1 MLNNYDFNH
10 TENNNEMENEK
21 LLELAALAECASS
34 HPISKSLQ
42 RAYGKELDRSRVSDI
57 EEISGHGITARV
69 DGHAVANTYQPL
81 TPSGSHNNNK
91 KNPKNSKKLAKKIG
105 AITLSAVLFGS
116 VAAGS
121 FQAVNYFS
129 PVSKTTNSSSQTSK
143 SNSSSASLLK
153 TTTTSDSSN
162 KGSLDVSDITTSAMP
177 SIVAIT
183 NKSVQE
189 VQDYFSQFGFRGQGQ
204 AQTQETES
212 QGSGIIIGKNDTEL
226 LMVTNNH
233 VVEGADTLSVCFI
246 DNKGYA
252 ANVKGTGAENDIA
265 VTAVPLDSISDDTMS
280 QIAVASIGDSDSLK
294 VGEQVVAIG
303 NALGYGQSVTTG
315 IVSAVNRALSNNSS
329 DTQDSNSSS
338 DDSSS
343 ATYIQTDAAINPGN
357 SGGALLNMNGEVIGI
372 NSAKLASTEVE
383 GMGYAIPISRVSD
396 IIDNLMNQT
405 TRTKVD
411 SDKQGTIGIKGINVT
426 SDVQEKYNL
435 PEGIYVSEV
444 TSGSAAEKAG
454 ITSGSV
460 ITKFDG
466 KSVTDIESLQDLLQY
481 YKAGETVELTL
492 QVPDSD
498 SYKEKTVSISLG
510 SKSDTSS
517 DGNSQTNGNGNSN
530 DRQQGG
536 SYSPASAFSIR

>member
-10 TENNNEMENEK
+10 TENNNEMENE
-21 LLELAALAECASS
+21 
-34 HPISKSLQ
+34 
-42 RAYGKELDRSRVSDI
+42 
-57 EEISGHGITARV
+57 T
-69 DGHAVANTYQPL
+69 NTYQPL

-116 VAAGS
+116 VVAGS

-129 PVSKTTNSSSQTSK
+129 PFSKTTGSSGSTASNNSSST
-143 SNSSSASLLK
+143 SLLK
-153 TTTTSDSSN
+153 TTAVSGSSN
-162 KGSLDVSDITTSAMP
+162 SGSLDVSDITTSAMP

-189 VQDYFSQFGFRGQGQ
+189 VQDYFSQFGFGGQGQ
-204 AQTQETES
+204 PQTQETES
-212 QGSGIIIGKNDTEL
+212 QGSGIIIGKNDSEL

-246 DNKGYA
+246 DNQVYEA
-252 ANVKGTGAENDIA
+252 AIKGTDPENDLA
-265 VTAVPLDSISDDTMS
+265 VIAVPLDSISDDTMS
-280 QIAVASIGDSDSLK
+280 KIAVASIGDSDSLK

-315 IVSAVNRALSNNSS
+315 IVSAVNRTLSSDSS
-329 DTQDSNSSS
+329 DTQDSNSS

-498 SYKEKTVSISLG
+498 SYKEKTVSITLG
-510 SKSDTSS
+510 SKSATSS
-517 DGNSQTNGNGNSN
+517 DSNSQPERNENSN

>member
-10 TENNNEMENEK
+10 TENNNEMENE
-21 LLELAALAECASS
+21 
-34 HPISKSLQ
+34 
-42 RAYGKELDRSRVSDI
+42 
-57 EEISGHGITARV
+57 T
-69 DGHAVANTYQPL
+69 NTYQPL

-129 PVSKTTNSSSQTSK
+129 PFSKTTGSSGSTASNNSSST
-143 SNSSSASLLK
+143 SLLK
-153 TTTTSDSSN
+153 TTAVSGSSN
-162 KGSLDVSDITTSAMP
+162 TGSLDVSDITTSAMP

-189 VQDYFSQFGFRGQGQ
+189 VQDYFSQFGFGGQGQ
-204 AQTQETES
+204 PQTQETES
-212 QGSGIIIGKNDTEL
+212 QGSGIIIGKNDSEL

-246 DNKGYA
+246 DNQVYEA
-252 ANVKGTGAENDIA
+252 AIKGTDPENDLA
-265 VTAVPLDSISDDTMS
+265 VIAVPLDSISDDTMS
-280 QIAVASIGDSDSLK
+280 KIAVASIGDSDSLK

-315 IVSAVNRALSNNSS
+315 IVSAVNRTLSSNSS

-435 PEGIYVSEV
+435 PKGIYVSEV

-498 SYKEKTVSISLG
+498 SYKEKTVSITLG
-510 SKSDTSS
+510 SKSATSS
-517 DGNSQTNGNGNSN
+517 DSNSQPERNENSN

>member
-1 MLNNYDFNH
+1 MMLNNYDFNH
-10 TENNNEMENEK
+10 TENNNEMENE
-21 LLELAALAECASS
+21 
-34 HPISKSLQ
+34 
-42 RAYGKELDRSRVSDI
+42 
-57 EEISGHGITARV
+57 T
-69 DGHAVANTYQPL
+69 NTYQPL

-129 PVSKTTNSSSQTSK
+129 PFSKTTGSSGSTASNNSSST
-143 SNSSSASLLK
+143 SLLK
-153 TTTTSDSSN
+153 TTAVSGSSN
-162 KGSLDVSDITTSAMP
+162 TGSLDVSDITTSAMP

-189 VQDYFSQFGFRGQGQ
+189 VQDYFSQFGFGGQGQ
-204 AQTQETES
+204 PQTQETES
-212 QGSGIIIGKNDTEL
+212 QGSGIIIGKNDSEL

-233 VVEGADTLSVCFI
+233 VVEGADTLSVFFI
-246 DNKGYA
+246 DNQVYEA
-252 ANVKGTGAENDIA
+252 AIKGTDPENDLA
-265 VTAVPLDSISDDTMS
+265 VIAVPLDSISDDTMS
-280 QIAVASIGDSDSLK
+280 KIAVASIGDSDSLK

-315 IVSAVNRALSNNSS
+315 IVSAVNRTLSSDSS
-329 DTQDSNSSS
+329 DTQDSNSS

-498 SYKEKTVSISLG
+498 SYKEKTVSITLG
-510 SKSDTSS
+510 SKSATSS
-517 DGNSQTNGNGNSN
+517 DSNSQPERNENSN
-530 DRQQGG
+530 DRQQSG

>member
-10 TENNNEMENEK
+10 TENNNEMENETN
-21 LLELAALAECASS
+21 A
-34 HPISKSLQ
+34 
-42 RAYGKELDRSRVSDI
+42 
-57 EEISGHGITARV
+57 
-69 DGHAVANTYQPL
+69 YQPL
-81 TPSGSHNNNK
+81 PPSGNHNDNK

-129 PVSKTTNSSSQTSK
+129 PFSKTTGSSGSTTSNNSSST
-143 SNSSSASLLK
+143 SLLK
-153 TTTTSDSSN
+153 TTAVSGSSN
-162 KGSLDVSDITTSAMP
+162 TGSLDVSDITTSAMP

-189 VQDYFSQFGFRGQGQ
+189 VQDYFSQFGFGGQGQ
-204 AQTQETES
+204 TQTQETES
-212 QGSGIIIGKNDTEL
+212 QGSGIIIGKNDSEL

-246 DNKGYA
+246 DNQVYEA
-252 ANVKGTGAENDIA
+252 AIKGTDPENDLA
-265 VTAVPLDSISDDTMS
+265 VIAVPLDSISDDTMS

-315 IVSAVNRALSNNSS
+315 IVSAVNRTLSSDSS

-426 SDVQEKYNL
+426 SDVQEKYGL

-444 TSGSAAEKAG
+444 TSGSAADKAG

-498 SYKEKTVSISLG
+498 SYKEKTVSITLG

-517 DGNSQTNGNGNSN
+517 DGNSQTERNENSN
-530 DRQQGG
+530 DRQQGD

>member
-1 MLNNYDFNH
+1 MMLNNYDFNH
-10 TENNNEMENEK
+10 TENNNEMENE
-21 LLELAALAECASS
+21 
-34 HPISKSLQ
+34 
-42 RAYGKELDRSRVSDI
+42 
-57 EEISGHGITARV
+57 T
-69 DGHAVANTYQPL
+69 NTYQPL

-204 AQTQETES
+204 TQTQETES

-246 DNKGYA
+246 DNKVYE
-252 ANVKGTGAENDIA
+252 ANVKGTDAENDLA
-265 VTAVPLDSISDDTMS
+265 VIAVPLDSISDDTMS

-315 IVSAVNRALSNNSS
+315 IVSATNRTL
-329 DTQDSNSSS
+329 DSE
-338 DDSSS
+338 DSSEAS
-343 ATYIQTDAAINPGN
+343 YDGISLIQTDAAINPGN
-357 SGGALLNMNGEVIGI
+357 SGGALLNMNGELIGI
-372 NSAKLASTEVE
+372 NEAKYSSTQVE
-383 GMGYAIPISRVSD
+383 GMGFAIPISKAEP
-396 IIDNLMNQT
+396 ILQNLMNLT
-405 TRTKVD
+405 TRYKV
-411 SDKQGTIGIKGINVT
+411 SDDKAAYIGINMADVSADVSQNYGIPTGVCIMSVVDGSPAADAGFKKG
-426 SDVQEKYNL
+426 D
-435 PEGIYVSEV
+435 
-444 TSGSAAEKAG
+444 
-454 ITSGSV
+454 V
-460 ITKFDG
+460 ITTFDG
-466 KSVTDIESLQDLLQY
+466 RSISNAKGLKETLTY
-481 YKAGETVELTL
+481 YAAGETVDVTVQRADNGEYKEVTLTL
-492 QVPDSD
+492 
-498 SYKEKTVSISLG
+498 TLG
-510 SKSDTSS
+510 SAADMPQTSGSSNGTTNDGTGSS
-517 DGNSQTNGNGNSN
+517 DQNDQGIQNPFGN
-530 DRQQGG
+530 R
-536 SYSPASAFSIR
+536 

>member
-1 MLNNYDFNH
+1 MMLNNYDFNH
-10 TENNNEMENEK
+10 TENNNEMENE
-21 LLELAALAECASS
+21 
-34 HPISKSLQ
+34 
-42 RAYGKELDRSRVSDI
+42 
-57 EEISGHGITARV
+57 T
-69 DGHAVANTYQPL
+69 NTYQPL

-129 PVSKTTNSSSQTSK
+129 PFSKTTGSSGSTTSNNSSST
-143 SNSSSASLLK
+143 SLLK
-153 TTTTSDSSN
+153 TTAVSGSSN
-162 KGSLDVSDITTSAMP
+162 TGSLDVSDITTSAMP

-189 VQDYFSQFGFRGQGQ
+189 VQDYFSQFGFGGQGQ
-204 AQTQETES
+204 PQTQETES
-212 QGSGIIIGKNDTEL
+212 QGSGIIIGKNDSEL

-246 DNKGYA
+246 DNQVYEA
-252 ANVKGTGAENDIA
+252 AIKGTDPENDLA
-265 VTAVPLDSISDDTMS
+265 VIAVPLDSISDDTMS
-280 QIAVASIGDSDSLK
+280 KIAVASIGDSDSLK

-315 IVSAVNRALSNNSS
+315 IVSAVNRTLSSNSS

-498 SYKEKTVSISLG
+498 SYKEKTVSITLG
-510 SKSDTSS
+510 SKSATSS
-517 DGNSQTNGNGNSN
+517 DSNSQPERNENSN

>member
-1 MLNNYDFNH
+1 MMLNNYDFNH
-10 TENNNEMENEK
+10 TENNNEMENE
-21 LLELAALAECASS
+21 
-34 HPISKSLQ
+34 
-42 RAYGKELDRSRVSDI
+42 
-57 EEISGHGITARV
+57 T
-69 DGHAVANTYQPL
+69 NTYQPL

-129 PVSKTTNSSSQTSK
+129 PFSKTTGSSGSTASNNSSST
-143 SNSSSASLLK
+143 SLLK
-153 TTTTSDSSN
+153 TTAVSGSSN
-162 KGSLDVSDITTSAMP
+162 TGSLDVSDITTSAMP

-189 VQDYFSQFGFRGQGQ
+189 VQDYFSQFGFGGQGQ
-204 AQTQETES
+204 PQTQETES
-212 QGSGIIIGKNDTEL
+212 QGSGIIIGKNDSEL

-246 DNKGYA
+246 DNQVYEA
-252 ANVKGTGAENDIA
+252 AIKGTDPENDLA
-265 VTAVPLDSISDDTMS
+265 VIAVPLDSISDDTMS
-280 QIAVASIGDSDSLK
+280 KIAVASIGDSDSLK

-315 IVSAVNRALSNNSS
+315 IVSAVNRTLSSNSS
-329 DTQDSNSSS
+329 DTQDSNSS

-492 QVPDSD
+492 QVPNSD
-498 SYKEKTVSISLG
+498 SYKEKTVSITLG
-510 SKSDTSS
+510 SKSATSS
-517 DGNSQTNGNGNSN
+517 DSNSQPERNENSN
-530 DRQQGG
+530 DRQQSG

>member
-10 TENNNEMENEK
+10 TENNNEMENE
-21 LLELAALAECASS
+21 
-34 HPISKSLQ
+34 
-42 RAYGKELDRSRVSDI
+42 
-57 EEISGHGITARV
+57 T
-69 DGHAVANTYQPL
+69 NTYQPL

-129 PVSKTTNSSSQTSK
+129 PFSKTTGSSGSTTSNNSSST
-143 SNSSSASLLK
+143 SLLK
-153 TTTTSDSSN
+153 TTAVSGSSN
-162 KGSLDVSDITTSAMP
+162 TGSLDVSDITTSAMP

-189 VQDYFSQFGFRGQGQ
+189 VQDYFSQFGFGGQGQ
-204 AQTQETES
+204 PQTQETES
-212 QGSGIIIGKNDTEL
+212 QGSGIIIGKNDSEL

-246 DNKGYA
+246 DNQVYEA
-252 ANVKGTGAENDIA
+252 AIKGTDPENDLA
-265 VTAVPLDSISDDTMS
+265 VIAVPLDSISDDTMS
-280 QIAVASIGDSDSLK
+280 KIAVASIGDSDSLK

-315 IVSAVNRALSNNSS
+315 IVSAVNRTLSSDSS

-338 DDSSS
+338 DDSNS

-498 SYKEKTVSISLG
+498 SYKEKTVSITLG
-510 SKSDTSS
+510 SKSATSS
-517 DGNSQTNGNGNSN
+517 DSNSQSERNENSN

>member
-1 MLNNYDFNH
+1 MMLNNYDFNH
-10 TENNNEMENEK
+10 TENNNEMENE
-21 LLELAALAECASS
+21 
-34 HPISKSLQ
+34 
-42 RAYGKELDRSRVSDI
+42 
-57 EEISGHGITARV
+57 T
-69 DGHAVANTYQPL
+69 NTYQPL

-129 PVSKTTNSSSQTSK
+129 PFSKTTGSSGSTASNNSSST
-143 SNSSSASLLK
+143 SLLK
-153 TTTTSDSSN
+153 TTAVSGSSN
-162 KGSLDVSDITTSAMP
+162 TGSLDVSDITTSAMP

-189 VQDYFSQFGFRGQGQ
+189 VQDYFSQFGFGGQGQ
-204 AQTQETES
+204 PQTQETES
-212 QGSGIIIGKNDTEL
+212 QGSGIIIGKNDSEL

-246 DNKGYA
+246 DNQVYEA
-252 ANVKGTGAENDIA
+252 AIKGTDPENDLA
-265 VTAVPLDSISDDTMS
+265 VIAVPLDSISDDTMS
-280 QIAVASIGDSDSLK
+280 KIAVASIGDSDSLK

-315 IVSAVNRALSNNSS
+315 IVSAVNRTLSSNSS

-435 PEGIYVSEV
+435 PKGIYVSEV

-498 SYKEKTVSISLG
+498 SYKEKTVSITLE
-510 SKSDTSS
+510 SKSATSS
-517 DGNSQTNGNGNSN
+517 DSNSQPERNENSN

>member
-1 MLNNYDFNH
+1 MMLNNYDFNH
-10 TENNNEMENEK
+10 TENNNEMENE
-21 LLELAALAECASS
+21 
-34 HPISKSLQ
+34 
-42 RAYGKELDRSRVSDI
+42 
-57 EEISGHGITARV
+57 T
-69 DGHAVANTYQPL
+69 NTYQPL

-189 VQDYFSQFGFRGQGQ
+189 VQDYFSQFGFGGQGQ
-204 AQTQETES
+204 PQTQETES
-212 QGSGIIIGKNDTEL
+212 QGSGIIIGKNDSEL

-246 DNKGYA
+246 DNKVYE
-252 ANVKGTGAENDIA
+252 ANVKGTDAENDLA
-265 VTAVPLDSISDDTMS
+265 VIAVPLDSISDDTMS

-357 SGGALLNMNGEVIGI
+357 SGGSLLNMNGEVIGI

>member
-1 MLNNYDFNH
+1 MMLNNYDFNH
-10 TENNNEMENEK
+10 TENNNEMENE
-21 LLELAALAECASS
+21 
-34 HPISKSLQ
+34 
-42 RAYGKELDRSRVSDI
+42 
-57 EEISGHGITARV
+57 T
-69 DGHAVANTYQPL
+69 NTYQPL

-129 PVSKTTNSSSQTSK
+129 PFSKTTGSSGSTASNNSSST
-143 SNSSSASLLK
+143 SLLK
-153 TTTTSDSSN
+153 TTAVSGSSN
-162 KGSLDVSDITTSAMP
+162 TGSLDVSDITTSAMP

-189 VQDYFSQFGFRGQGQ
+189 VQDYFSQFGFGGQGQ
-204 AQTQETES
+204 PQTQETES
-212 QGSGIIIGKNDTEL
+212 QGSGIIIGKNDSEL

-246 DNKGYA
+246 DNQVYEA
-252 ANVKGTGAENDIA
+252 AIKGTDPENDLA
-265 VTAVPLDSISDDTMS
+265 VIAVPLDSISDDTMS
-280 QIAVASIGDSDSLK
+280 KIAVASIGDSDSLK

-315 IVSAVNRALSNNSS
+315 IVSAVNRTLSSDSS
-329 DTQDSNSSS
+329 DTQDSNSS

-498 SYKEKTVSISLG
+498 SYKEKTVSITLG
-510 SKSDTSS
+510 SM
-517 DGNSQTNGNGNSN
+517 
-530 DRQQGG
+530 
-536 SYSPASAFSIR
+536 

>member
-1 MLNNYDFNH
+1 MMLNNYDFNH
-10 TENNNEMENEK
+10 TENNNAMENE
-21 LLELAALAECASS
+21 
-34 HPISKSLQ
+34 
-42 RAYGKELDRSRVSDI
+42 
-57 EEISGHGITARV
+57 T
-69 DGHAVANTYQPL
+69 NTYQPL

-129 PVSKTTNSSSQTSK
+129 PFSKTTGSSGSTASNNSSST
-143 SNSSSASLLK
+143 SLLK
-153 TTTTSDSSN
+153 TTAVSGSSN
-162 KGSLDVSDITTSAMP
+162 SGSLDVSDITTSAMP

-189 VQDYFSQFGFRGQGQ
+189 VQDYFSQFGFGGQGQ
-204 AQTQETES
+204 PQTQETES
-212 QGSGIIIGKNDTEL
+212 QGSGIIIGKNDSEL

-246 DNKGYA
+246 DNQVYEA
-252 ANVKGTGAENDIA
+252 AIKGTDPENDLA
-265 VTAVPLDSISDDTMS
+265 VIAVPLDSISNDTMS
-280 QIAVASIGDSDSLK
+280 KIAVASIGDSDSLK

-315 IVSAVNRALSNNSS
+315 IVSAVNRTLSSDSS
-329 DTQDSNSSS
+329 DTQDSNSS

-498 SYKEKTVSISLG
+498 SYKEKTVSITLG
-510 SKSDTSS
+510 SKSATSS
-517 DGNSQTNGNGNSN
+517 DSNSQPERNENSN
-530 DRQQGG
+530 DRQQSG
-536 SYSPASAFSIR
+536 SYSSASAFSIR

>member
-1 MLNNYDFNH
+1 M
-10 TENNNEMENEK
+10 
-21 LLELAALAECASS
+21 
-34 HPISKSLQ
+34 
-42 RAYGKELDRSRVSDI
+42 
-57 EEISGHGITARV
+57 
-69 DGHAVANTYQPL
+69 
-81 TPSGSHNNNK
+81 
-91 KNPKNSKKLAKKIG
+91 
-105 AITLSAVLFGS
+105 
-116 VAAGS
+116 
-121 FQAVNYFS
+121 
-129 PVSKTTNSSSQTSK
+129 
-143 SNSSSASLLK
+143 
-153 TTTTSDSSN
+153 
-162 KGSLDVSDITTSAMP
+162 
-177 SIVAIT
+177 
-183 NKSVQE
+183 
-189 VQDYFSQFGFRGQGQ
+189 
-204 AQTQETES
+204 
-212 QGSGIIIGKNDTEL
+212 IIIGKNDSEL

-246 DNKGYA
+246 DNQVYEA
-252 ANVKGTGAENDIA
+252 AIKGTDPENDLA
-265 VTAVPLDSISDDTMS
+265 VIAVPLDSISDDTMS
-280 QIAVASIGDSDSLK
+280 KIAVASIGDSDSLK

-315 IVSAVNRALSNNSS
+315 IVSAVNRTLSSNSS
-329 DTQDSNSSS
+329 DTQDSNSS

-498 SYKEKTVSISLG
+498 SYKEKTVSITLG
-510 SKSDTSS
+510 SKSATSS
-517 DGNSQTNGNGNSN
+517 DSNSQPERNENSN
-530 DRQQGG
+530 DRQQSG

>member
-1 MLNNYDFNH
+1 MMLNNYDFNH
-10 TENNNEMENEK
+10 TENNNEMENE
-21 LLELAALAECASS
+21 
-34 HPISKSLQ
+34 
-42 RAYGKELDRSRVSDI
+42 
-57 EEISGHGITARV
+57 T
-69 DGHAVANTYQPL
+69 NTYQPL

-189 VQDYFSQFGFRGQGQ
+189 VQDYFSQFGFGGQGQ
-204 AQTQETES
+204 TQTQETES

-246 DNKGYA
+246 DNQVYE
-252 ANVKGTGAENDIA
+252 ANVKGTDAENDLA
-265 VTAVPLDSISDDTMS
+265 VIAVPLDSISDDTMS

-315 IVSAVNRALSNNSS
+315 IVSAVNRTLSSDSS

-405 TRTKVD
+405 TRNKVD

-426 SDVQEKYNL
+426 SDVQEKYGL

-444 TSGSAAEKAG
+444 TSDSAADKAG

-481 YKAGETVELTL
+481 YEAGETVDVTL
-492 QVPDSD
+492 EVPDSD
-498 SYKEKTVSISLG
+498 SYKEKTVSITLG
-510 SKSDTSS
+510 TKSDTASDSS
-517 DGNSQTNGNGNSN
+517 NQTNGNGTSK
-530 DRQQGG
+530 DRQQSG

>member
-10 TENNNEMENEK
+10 TEDNNKMENE
-21 LLELAALAECASS
+21 S
-34 HPISKSLQ
+34 
-42 RAYGKELDRSRVSDI
+42 
-57 EEISGHGITARV
+57 
-69 DGHAVANTYQPL
+69 NTYQPL

-129 PVSKTTNSSSQTSK
+129 PISKTTNSSSQTSK

-153 TTTTSDSSN
+153 TTTTSNSSN

-189 VQDYFSQFGFRGQGQ
+189 VQDYFSQFGFGGQGQ
-204 AQTQETES
+204 TQTQETES

-246 DNKGYA
+246 DNKVYE
-252 ANVKGTGAENDIA
+252 ANVKGTDAENDLA
-265 VTAVPLDSISDDTMS
+265 VIAVPLDSISDDTMS

-492 QVPDSD
+492 QVPNSD
-498 SYKEKTVSISLG
+498 SYKENTVSITLG

>member
-1 MLNNYDFNH
+1 MMLNNYDFNH
-10 TENNNEMENEK
+10 TENNNAMENE
-21 LLELAALAECASS
+21 
-34 HPISKSLQ
+34 
-42 RAYGKELDRSRVSDI
+42 
-57 EEISGHGITARV
+57 T
-69 DGHAVANTYQPL
+69 NTYQPL

-129 PVSKTTNSSSQTSK
+129 PFSKTTGSSGSTASNNSSST
-143 SNSSSASLLK
+143 SLLK
-153 TTTTSDSSN
+153 TTAVSGSSN
-162 KGSLDVSDITTSAMP
+162 TGSLDVSDITTSAMP

-189 VQDYFSQFGFRGQGQ
+189 VQDYFSQFGFGGQGQ
-204 AQTQETES
+204 PQTQETES
-212 QGSGIIIGKNDTEL
+212 QGSGIIIGKNDSEL

-246 DNKGYA
+246 DNQVYEA
-252 ANVKGTGAENDIA
+252 AIKGTDPENDLA
-265 VTAVPLDSISDDTMS
+265 VIAVPLDSISDDTMS
-280 QIAVASIGDSDSLK
+280 KIAVASIGDSDSLK

-315 IVSAVNRALSNNSS
+315 IVSAVNRTLSSDSS
-329 DTQDSNSSS
+329 DTQDSNSS

-498 SYKEKTVSISLG
+498 SYKEKTVSITLG
-510 SKSDTSS
+510 SKSATSS
-517 DGNSQTNGNGNSN
+517 DSNSQPERNENSN

>member
-1 MLNNYDFNH
+1 MMLNNYDFNH
-10 TENNNEMENEK
+10 TENNNEMENE
-21 LLELAALAECASS
+21 
-34 HPISKSLQ
+34 
-42 RAYGKELDRSRVSDI
+42 
-57 EEISGHGITARV
+57 T
-69 DGHAVANTYQPL
+69 NTYQPL

-129 PVSKTTNSSSQTSK
+129 PVSKTTNSSSQISK
-143 SNSSSASLLK
+143 GNSSSASLLK
-153 TTTTSDSSN
+153 TTTTSNSSN

-177 SIVAIT
+177 SIVSIT

-189 VQDYFSQFGFRGQGQ
+189 VQDYFSQFGFGGQGQ
-204 AQTQETES
+204 TQTQETES

-246 DNKGYA
+246 DNQVYE
-252 ANVKGTGAENDIA
+252 ANVKGTDAENDLA
-265 VTAVPLDSISDDTMS
+265 VIAVPLDSISDDTMS
-280 QIAVASIGDSDSLK
+280 KIAVASIGDSDSLK

-315 IVSAVNRALSNNSS
+315 IVSAVNRTLSSNSS

-498 SYKEKTVSISLG
+498 SYKEKTVSITLG

>member
-1 MLNNYDFNH
+1 MMLNNYDFNH
-10 TENNNEMENEK
+10 TENNNEMENE
-21 LLELAALAECASS
+21 
-34 HPISKSLQ
+34 
-42 RAYGKELDRSRVSDI
+42 
-57 EEISGHGITARV
+57 T
-69 DGHAVANTYQPL
+69 NTYQPL

-129 PVSKTTNSSSQTSK
+129 PFSKTTGSSGSTASNNSSST
-143 SNSSSASLLK
+143 SLLK
-153 TTTTSDSSN
+153 TTAVSGSSN
-162 KGSLDVSDITTSAMP
+162 TGSLDVSDITTSAMP

-189 VQDYFSQFGFRGQGQ
+189 VQDYFSQFGFGGQGQ
-204 AQTQETES
+204 PQTQETES
-212 QGSGIIIGKNDTEL
+212 QGSGIIIGKNDSEL

-246 DNKGYA
+246 DNQVYEA
-252 ANVKGTGAENDIA
+252 AIKGTDPENDLA
-265 VTAVPLDSISDDTMS
+265 VIAVPLDSISDDTMS
-280 QIAVASIGDSDSLK
+280 KIAVASIGDSDSLK

-315 IVSAVNRALSNNSS
+315 IVSAVNRTLSSNSS

-498 SYKEKTVSISLG
+498 SYKEKTVSITLG
-510 SKSDTSS
+510 SKSATSS
-517 DGNSQTNGNGNSN
+517 DSNSQSERNENSN
-530 DRQQGG
+530 DRQQSG

>member
-1 MLNNYDFNH
+1 MMLNNYDFNH
-10 TENNNEMENEK
+10 TENNNEMENE
-21 LLELAALAECASS
+21 
-34 HPISKSLQ
+34 
-42 RAYGKELDRSRVSDI
+42 
-57 EEISGHGITARV
+57 T
-69 DGHAVANTYQPL
+69 NTYQPL

-91 KNPKNSKKLAKKIG
+91 KNPKNTKKLAKKIG

-129 PVSKTTNSSSQTSK
+129 PFSKTTGSSGSTASNNSSST
-143 SNSSSASLLK
+143 SLLK
-153 TTTTSDSSN
+153 TTAVSGSSN
-162 KGSLDVSDITTSAMP
+162 TGSLDVSDITTSAMP

-183 NKSVQE
+183 NKSVRE
-189 VQDYFSQFGFRGQGQ
+189 VQDYFSQFGFGGQGQ
-204 AQTQETES
+204 PQTQETES
-212 QGSGIIIGKNDTEL
+212 QGSGIIIGKNDSEL

-246 DNKGYA
+246 DNQVYEA
-252 ANVKGTGAENDIA
+252 AIKGTDPENDLA
-265 VTAVPLDSISDDTMS
+265 VIAVPLDSISDDTMS
-280 QIAVASIGDSDSLK
+280 KIAVASIGDSDSLK

-315 IVSAVNRALSNNSS
+315 IVSAVNRTLSSNSS
-329 DTQDSNSSS
+329 DTQDSNSS

-498 SYKEKTVSISLG
+498 SYKEKTVSITLG
-510 SKSDTSS
+510 SKSATSS
-517 DGNSQTNGNGNSN
+517 DSNSQPERNENSN
-530 DRQQGG
+530 DRQQSG